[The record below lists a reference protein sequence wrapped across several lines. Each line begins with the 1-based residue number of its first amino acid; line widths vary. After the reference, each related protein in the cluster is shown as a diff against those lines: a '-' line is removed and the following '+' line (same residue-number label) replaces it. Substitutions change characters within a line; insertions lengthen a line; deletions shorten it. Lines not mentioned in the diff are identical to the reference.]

1 MRALPRLWIWAGA
14 YWIMFAIR
22 VPIGLLLGPLIGKA
36 LDKKKKVML
45 GNLIRNLS
53 NINLKDK
60 KLYLNI

>member
-36 LDKKKKVML
+36 LDKKKK
-45 GNLIRNLS
+45 
-53 NINLKDK
+53 D
-60 KLYLNI
+60 